1 MAQLA
6 SVCLISSLDVYWSR
20 HLIWI
25 NNVWVCTGNTS
36 RPHRQATSWHWKY
49 CLTDNVIHEKRVRKS
64 QWPPTALVAVHHH
77 AEGAIFNHC
86 FYVGQFWRIQL
97 ICNNKNAHFTLAV
110 GTHNLVKILI
120 ENSAKSI
127 HQIQICLKIDL
138 PIQEAFKGILT
149 FLSSIRCILWLT
161 NWNLANLFNWRVV
174 LPVAIL
180 HVRSIK

>member
-1 MAQLA
+1 M
-6 SVCLISSLDVYWSR
+6 
-20 HLIWI
+20 
-25 NNVWVCTGNTS
+25 CTGNTS

-149 FLSSIRCILWLT
+149 FLSPIRCFMVDQLEKNFSMCLKAT
-161 NWNLANLFNWRVV
+161 FYHFYHF
-174 LPVAIL
+174 LPPSCLSNIFSCELYV
-180 HVRSIK
+180 